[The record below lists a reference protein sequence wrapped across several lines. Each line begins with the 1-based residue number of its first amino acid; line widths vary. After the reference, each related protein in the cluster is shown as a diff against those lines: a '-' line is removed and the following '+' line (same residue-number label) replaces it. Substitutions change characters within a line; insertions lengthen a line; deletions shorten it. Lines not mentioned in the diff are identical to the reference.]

1 MPNEKPY
8 DQPDSHEHDH
18 GDNHHHAADHSNTHN
33 HERYTSEHPDA
44 YTHTHDNDHNHSHDH
59 DPTHDNDHDSDQTHD
74 HHNHDHNHDHSHGFG
89 HHHHPINLKQVN
101 RAFIIGIAL
110 NFLFVVIEVFAGL
123 NIHSLSLLSDAGHN
137 LADVAS
143 LAMAL
148 IANRLLRVRATDKY
162 TYGFKK
168 TTILVALLNAA
179 ILLISLGAIG
189 YEALHR
195 LMNPEPT
202 LPGKIISLVAAIG
215 IAINALTA
223 MLFFRSKD
231 SDLNV
236 RGAFLHLLSDAIVS
250 AGLVIG
256 GLVIY
261 YTQLNWID
269 PALSLVIAIIIL
281 YSTWQLLRDSLRLS
295 LDGVPSGI
303 EISKIKEAIGKMKDV
318 KDFHHIHV
326 WAIST
331 TENALT
337 AHLVVDRSC
346 TMESIENLKHRIKH
360 ELLHR
365 NIQHATLEVELSDNP
380 CAEPDCGDAPQ

>member
-1 MPNEKPY
+1 MNTAHP
-8 DQPDSHEHDH
+8 HDH
-18 GDNHHHAADHSNTHN
+18 PHDHETDHNHN
-33 HERYTSEHPDA
+33 HEA
-44 YTHTHDNDHNHSHDH
+44 N
-59 DPTHDNDHDSDQTHD
+59 
-74 HHNHDHNHDHSHGFG
+74 HNHDHGHSHAHGLG
-89 HHHHPINLKQVN
+89 HHHHPVNLKQVN
-101 RAFIIGIAL
+101 RAFVIGIIL
-110 NFLFVVIEVFAGL
+110 NFLFVVIEVIVGL
-123 NIHSLSLLSDAGHN
+123 DIHSLSLLSDAGHN

-148 IANRLLRVRATDKY
+148 VAIRLLRVRATEKY

-189 YEALHR
+189 YEAVHR
-195 LMNPEPT
+195 LMTPESA
-202 LPGKIISLVAAIG
+202 LPGKTISIVAAIG
-215 IAINALTA
+215 IGINAFTA
-223 MLFFRSKD
+223 MLFFRNKE

-250 AGLVIG
+250 AGLVVG
-256 GLVIY
+256 GLVIF
-261 YTQLNWID
+261 YTHLYWID

-295 LDGVPSGI
+295 LDGVPAGI
-303 EISKIKEAIGKMKDV
+303 EISKIKEAVGRMKDV
-318 KDFHHIHV
+318 KDIHHIHV

-337 AHLVVDRSC
+337 AHLVVDKNCS
-346 TMESIENLKHRIKH
+346 MELITKLKHRVKH

-365 NIQHATLEVELSDNP
+365 NIQHATLEIELSDFP
-380 CAEPDCGDAPQ
+380 CDEPDCGDAS

>member
-1 MPNEKPY
+1 MTTKH
-8 DQPDSHEHDH
+8 SHDH
-18 GDNHHHAADHSNTHN
+18 DHHPHDHNAPA
-33 HERYTSEHPDA
+33 RAP
-44 YTHTHDNDHNHSHDH
+44 HTHAHDHPHDHDDHSHDH
-59 DPTHDNDHDSDQTHD
+59 DPGDLRPHEHSDSHD
-74 HHNHDHNHDHSHGFG
+74 HSHSHGFG
-89 HHHHPINLKQVN
+89 HHHHPVNLKEVN
-101 RAFIIGIAL
+101 RAFVIGIVL
-110 NFLFVVIEVFAGL
+110 NFLFVIIEVVVGL
-123 NIHSLSLLSDAGHN
+123 NIRSLSLLSDAGHN

-148 IANRLLRVRATDKY
+148 IAIRLLRVKATERY

-195 LMNPEPT
+195 LMTPEPA
-202 LPGKIISLVAAIG
+202 LPGKTISVVAAIG
-215 IAINALTA
+215 IVINALTA
-223 MLFFRSKD
+223 MLFFRNKE

-250 AGLVIG
+250 AGLVIA
-256 GLVIY
+256 GLVIF
-261 YTQLNWID
+261 YTHLYWID
-269 PALSLVIAIIIL
+269 PALSLLIALIIL

-295 LDGVPSGI
+295 LDGVPAGI
-303 EISKIKEAIGKMKDV
+303 EISKIKESIARMKDV
-318 KDFHHIHV
+318 RDFHHIHV

-337 AHLVVDRSC
+337 AHLVVDKTC
-346 TMESIENLKHRIKH
+346 TMEQIEKLKHRVKH

-365 NIQHATLEVELSDNP
+365 KIQHATLEIELSDNP
-380 CAEPDCGDAPQ
+380 CDEPGCGDTVD

>member
-1 MPNEKPY
+1 MNTAHP
-8 DQPDSHEHDH
+8 HDH
-18 GDNHHHAADHSNTHN
+18 EAD
-33 HERYTSEHPDA
+33 
-44 YTHTHDNDHNHSHDH
+44 
-59 DPTHDNDHDSDQTHD
+59 
-74 HHNHDHNHDHSHGFG
+74 HNHDHPHNHDYDHPHDHSHDDHDHSHGFG
-89 HHHHPINLKQVN
+89 HHHHPINLEQVN
-101 RAFIIGIAL
+101 RAFVIGIIL
-110 NFLFVVIEVFAGL
+110 NFLFVVIEVIVGL
-123 NIHSLSLLSDAGHN
+123 DIHSLSLLSDAGHN

-148 IANRLLRVRATDKY
+148 VAIRLLRVRATDKY

-179 ILLISLGAIG
+179 ILLLSLGAIG

-195 LMNPEPT
+195 LMTPEAA
-202 LPGKIISLVAAIG
+202 LPGKTISVVAAIG
-215 IAINALTA
+215 IGINALTA
-223 MLFFRSKD
+223 MLFFRNKE

-256 GLVIY
+256 GLVIF
-261 YTQLNWID
+261 YTHLYWID

-295 LDGVPSGI
+295 LDGVPAGI
-303 EISKIKEAIGKMKDV
+303 EISKIKEAVSRMKDV
-318 KDFHHIHV
+318 MDFHHIHV

-331 TENALT
+331 SENALT
-337 AHLVVDRSC
+337 AHLVVDKTAS
-346 TMESIENLKHRIKH
+346 MELIEQLKHRIKH

-365 NIQHATLEVELSDNP
+365 NIQHATLEVEMSDSP
-380 CAEPDCGDAPQ
+380 CDEPDC

>member
-1 MPNEKPY
+1 MTTAHHHDHPH
-8 DQPDSHEHDH
+8 DHDHAHDHDHTHDHDHAHEHTHDH
-18 GDNHHHAADHSNTHN
+18 G
-33 HERYTSEHPDA
+33 
-44 YTHTHDNDHNHSHDH
+44 HDH
-59 DPTHDNDHDSDQTHD
+59 DHA
-74 HHNHDHNHDHSHGFG
+74 HGFG

-101 RAFIIGIAL
+101 RAFVIGIAL
-110 NFLFVVIEVFAGL
+110 NFLFVIIEVVVGL
-123 NIHSLSLLSDAGHN
+123 DIHSLSLLSDAGHN

-148 IANRLLRVRATDKY
+148 FAIRLLRVRATEKY

-189 YEALHR
+189 YEAVHR
-195 LMNPEPT
+195 LMTPETT
-202 LPGKIISLVAAIG
+202 LPGKVISIVAAIG
-215 IAINALTA
+215 IGINALTA
-223 MLFFRSKD
+223 MLFFRNKE

-256 GLVIY
+256 GLVIF
-261 YTQLNWID
+261 YTHLYWID
-269 PALSLVIAIIIL
+269 AALSLVIAIIIL

-295 LDGVPSGI
+295 LDGVPAGI
-303 EISKIKEAIGKMKDV
+303 QISKIKEAVSRIKDV
-318 KDFHHIHV
+318 RDIHHIHV

-337 AHLVVDRSC
+337 AHLVVDKSC
-346 TMESIENLKHRIKH
+346 TMELIEKLKHRVKH

-365 NIQHATLEVELSDNP
+365 NIQHATLEVELFDSP
-380 CAEPDCGDAPQ
+380 CDEPDCGDTA